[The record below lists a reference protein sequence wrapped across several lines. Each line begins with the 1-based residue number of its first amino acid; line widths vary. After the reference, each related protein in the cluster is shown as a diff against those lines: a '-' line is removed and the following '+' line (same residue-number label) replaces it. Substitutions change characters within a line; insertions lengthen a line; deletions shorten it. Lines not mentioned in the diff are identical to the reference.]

1 MIVSLDAA
9 STDLSIALVAP
20 DGTVLAEDSWTSALR
35 QSAELL
41 PRLLVLLADAGRSIG
56 DASLVAV
63 GTGPGSFTGLRV
75 GMAVG
80 KGLALSLRVPIVGIP
95 SLPAWLEAEPDAIA
109 AVARAGAR
117 DAYVLERGAVEPRIV
132 DRDALSSVGPVVA
145 AADVAA
151 AFGLSDARRPRAAVA
166 IANRAAARLAA
177 GGTPDDLATLEPIY
191 VRAPRGVTVTS
202 EEPVRWL

>member
-20 DGTVLAEDSWTSALR
+20 DGAVLAEDSWTSALR

-41 PRLLVLLADAGRSIG
+41 PRLLVLLADAGRSLG

-75 GMAVG
+75 GMAVA
-80 KGLALSLRVPIVGIP
+80 KGLALSLRIPIVGVP

-117 DAYVLERGAVEPRIV
+117 DAYVLERGATEPRIV
-132 DRDALSSVGPVVA
+132 DRDALSSIAPLVA

-151 AFGLSDARRPRAAVA
+151 AFGLPDARRPRAAVA
-166 IANRAAARLAA
+166 IANRAAERLSA
-177 GGTPDDLATLEPIY
+177 GEGPDDLATLEPIY
-191 VRAPRGVTVTS
+191 VRAPRGVTVRS